1 MEMRG
6 REQSSKTQTQPLIG
20 KENMMGDDLNRR
32 EVMVGVLAMSAAVL
46 APAMG
51 AIEPGP
57 EFIAKREALNE
68 LMHQFRVAITARLAA
83 RERIGADMRRSEQ
96 PFHTFCR
103 APEIRACTIL
113 RNKARAAVEDMYFSL
128 ASNSAEVALQEEA
141 RALFY
146 AELGGDERVPSRS
159 LTRKA
164 GG

>member
-1 MEMRG
+1 
-6 REQSSKTQTQPLIG
+6 
-20 KENMMGDDLNRR
+20 MMGDDLNRR
-32 EVMVGVLAMSAAVL
+32 DVMVGALAVSAAALV
-46 APAMG
+46 PAMA

-57 EFIAKREALNE
+57 EFIAKRDVLNE
-68 LMHQFRVAITARLAA
+68 LMDQFRAATAVRLAA
-83 RERIGADMRRSEQ
+83 RDRIGADMRRSEQ

-113 RNKARAAVEDMYFSL
+113 RNKARAAVEDIFFSP

-146 AELGGDERVPSRS
+146 VELGGDERVPSRS